1 MPALSPTTS
10 SRRAKTTRRVAVA
23 AALAV
28 AAIAAPSAGAAPAG
42 FSGISGDGSIAFFT
56 TTDKLA
62 TGDTDSRADVY
73 ARFFDDALGSY
84 VTRAVSTGPTG
95 GNDAIAAQY
104 GGASADGAKVVFSTD
119 ESLVAGDTDKR
130 VDVYVRDLA
139 TSTTALVSRGAADCA
154 AQGCGNGAEDAG
166 FVPGG
171 VVPDGEEVF
180 FLSAERLSSSD
191 EDGSLDLY
199 ARDLV
204 AGTTTLVSAGDA
216 SCAGTGCGN
225 GAFGVV
231 FRGAASGAAG
241 TRAFFTTAEAL
252 VGADADSLSDLYRR
266 DLTTGTTALVS
277 TAGSCPAPLDCRP
290 AYGGA
295 SSDGDHVFFETD
307 ERIAAG
313 DTDSSQDVYDWSG
326 GVATPI
332 SIGPDGGN
340 GAQGATFSGA
350 SSDGAAVFFQTNE
363 SLVSADTDSSQDVYE
378 RSGGS
383 TTLLSTGPT
392 GGNGGDAASF
402 LWSSPDGSTVLIST
416 AESLTSADTDSSQDV
431 YERSGGS
438 TTLLSTGPTGGNG
451 SFNAGFAGVSGDG
464 SHVFYITSEQLVSAD
479 TDASPDIYE
488 TSGGTTTLVS
498 TGPVGGNRAFSAGL
512 PAGAIAGDGS
522 HAFFITDERMT
533 VDDLDAETDVYDRSA
548 SGTLLVSVGNTAP
561 VGPPT
566 PSGLTTDPLSP
577 GESTTPRIQGQSDPN
592 TSIKIYATA
601 DCSGIPVAIG
611 SSLELGGAG
620 IEATVDAG
628 STTSFRAT
636 ATDTNGDTSPCSAP
650 VSYTQQSAPP
660 PPPPPSPPSGDD
672 SGDGGGSGG
681 SAGAGG
687 AAGALPQF
695 YDGGIPFV
703 TPKTR
708 ITFGPAFKT
717 RKRRVVFR
725 FVDSTGQP
733 GTRFICEID
742 RRRWRRCGSP
752 KRLKKLKRGKKHVFK
767 VKAVNAAGTW
777 ERRPVK
783 RRFKLVRR

>member
-392 GGNGGDAASF
+392 GGNG
-402 LWSSPDGSTVLIST
+402 
-416 AESLTSADTDSSQDV
+416 
-431 YERSGGS
+431 
-438 TTLLSTGPTGGNG
+438 